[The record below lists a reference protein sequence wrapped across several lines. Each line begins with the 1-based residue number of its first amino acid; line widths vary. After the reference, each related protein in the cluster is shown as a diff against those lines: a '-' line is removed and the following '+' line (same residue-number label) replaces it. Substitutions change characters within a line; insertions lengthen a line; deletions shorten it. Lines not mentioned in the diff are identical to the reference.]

1 MRLTTYTDYA
11 LRTLLHVGANPGRLV
26 TVEEIAT
33 LHAISRNHMTKVVHQ
48 LGVFGVVETVR
59 GRSGGLRLAQPAG
72 AINIGAV
79 VRFTESDFYM
89 AACFDREGVPCG
101 LDHACGL
108 KKILVDATAAYL
120 AVLDATT
127 LADLLPGPAQAH
139 AVMQFHRPPRPR
151 QASTE

>member
-11 LRTLLHVGANPGRLV
+11 LRTLLHVGTHQERLV

-33 LHAISRNHMTKVVHQ
+33 LHAISKNHIMKVVHQ

-59 GRSGGLRLAQPAG
+59 GRSGGLRLARPAS

-89 AACFDREGVPCG
+89 AACFDPDGVPCG
-101 LDHACGL
+101 LHGACGL
-108 KKILVDATAAYL
+108 KHVLIDATAAYL

-127 LADLLPGPAQAH
+127 LADLLPEPAPER
-139 AVMQFHRPPRPR
+139 AVLRFHPPP
-151 QASTE
+151 QKIGH